1 MQNTPKGLRLQIGV
15 FGARNAGKSSL
26 LNRLAGQQIAIVS
39 DVAGTT
45 TDPIEKAM
53 ELQPIGPVLLIDTAG
68 LDDEGILGEKR
79 VEKSRKVLERT
90 DLALLVSGT
99 GCWGALEEKLAEQFK
114 KLNIPFIA
122 VFNKSEIQPPAPEL
136 LNRLKSEK
144 IPCAVISAL
153 TGDGFGDLRS
163 KIITSAPED
172 FLTAGGMLPEFI
184 NEKSCSVLVTPVD
197 IEAPK
202 GRLILPQVQAI
213 RDALDKESWCVITKE
228 NRLAECLEA
237 LKHQP
242 DLVVTDSQMFAQVS
256 RIVPEKIPLTSFS
269 ILLARQKTDLAV
281 CASGAAA
288 IDFLQDGS
296 RVLIA
301 EACTH
306 HPVGEDIGTVKIPA
320 LLRKKTGRQLQI
332 EHYRGHDFPADLKE
346 FSLVIHCGACMFNRR
361 EMLTRM
367 EYCRER
373 GVPFTNYGVCIAHCV
388 GILERAL
395 RPFPGVYES
404 YVQAVQGKRD

>member
-26 LNRLAGQQIAIVS
+26 LNRLAGQQISIVS

-53 ELQPIGPVLLIDTAG
+53 ELQPLGPVLLIDTAG
-68 LDDEGILGEKR
+68 MDDVGALGEMR

-90 DLALLVSGT
+90 ALALIVSGT
-99 GCWGALEEKLAEQFK
+99 GSWSELERSLAEQFK
-114 KLNIPFIA
+114 TLKVPFIA
-122 VFNKSEIQPPAPEL
+122 VFNKSDSVEADAGLIQQLEA
-136 LNRLKSEK
+136 EK
-144 IPCAVISAL
+144 IPVVKVSSL
-153 TGDGFGDLRS
+153 TGDGFGELRT
-163 KIITSAPED
+163 KIIASAPED
-172 FLTAGGMLPEFI
+172 FLNPAGMLPEFI
-184 NEKSCSVLVTPVD
+184 NEKSFSVLVTPVD

-213 RDALDKESWCVITKE
+213 RDALDKESWCVVTKE
-228 NRLAECLEA
+228 NRLAECLQTFNR
-237 LKHQP
+237 KP

-256 RIVPEKIPLTSFS
+256 KIVPDDVPLTSFS

-288 IDFLQDGS
+288 IDSLEDGS

-320 LLRKKTGRQLQI
+320 LLRKKTGKNLKI
-332 EHYRGHDFPADLKE
+332 EHSRGHDFPSDLSE

-367 EYCRER
+367 GFCREK
-373 GVPFTNYGVCIAHCV
+373 GVAFTNYGVCIAHCV

-404 YVQAVQGKRD
+404 YTEAVRK